1 MSKVKLNVHVVESE
15 RKTEKIVTLVFR
27 VLVRLLTVVRRY
39 LTSF

>member
-1 MSKVKLNVHVVESE
+1 MSKVKLNVHVVENE